1 MVLRPFL
8 HTTIHPIRT
17 IMTEE
22 KSSCNHDCAHCSTK
36 HDSCSNPSERELK
49 FIAQM
54 ADIKHKI
61 IVLSGK
67 GGVGKSTV
75 SVNIAFS
82 LAMAG
87 YRVGLMDVDFHGPS
101 IPTMLGVKGMRAES
115 DNNAILP
122 LEVAGVKVISVDF
135 FLADSGE
142 AVIWRGPMKQGAIK
156 QFFEDVAWGELDFLV
171 IDCPPGTG
179 DEPLGLCQIVKG
191 DKRAVVVTTPQE
203 VAAADVRKSLDFCAK
218 LSLPVIGIIE
228 NMSGFACPHCA
239 TVTYIFKQG
248 GGEKLAEQAKVP
260 FLGRIPID
268 PTVADCSDEG
278 QPLVYKYPD
287 SPTAKAFAEAVR
299 PIGKLLQEEA

>member
-1 MVLRPFL
+1 
-8 HTTIHPIRT
+8 
-17 IMTEE
+17 MTEE
-22 KSSCNHDCAHCSTK
+22 KNSCSHDCAHCSVK
-36 HDSCSNPSERELK
+36 HDSCSDPSERELK

-54 ADIKHKI
+54 ANIKHKI

-75 SVNIAFS
+75 SVNIAFT

-87 YRVGLMDVDFHGPS
+87 HRVGLMDVDFHGPS
-101 IPTMLGVKGMRAES
+101 IPTMLGIKGAHTES
-115 DNNAILP
+115 ENNAILP
-122 LEVAGVKVISVDF
+122 IEVAGVKVISVDF
-135 FLADSGE
+135 FLDNSDN

-156 QFFEDVAWGELDFLV
+156 QFLEDVAWGELDFLI

-179 DEPLGLCQIVKG
+179 DEPLALCQIVKG

-218 LSLPVIGIIE
+218 LSLPVIGVIE
-228 NMSGFACPHCA
+228 NMSGFACPHCN

-248 GGEKLAEQAKVP
+248 GGEKLAAQAQVP

-268 PTVADCSDEG
+268 PTVVDSSDAG
-278 QPLVYKYPD
+278 LPLVCKYPD
-287 SPTAKAFAEAVR
+287 SPTAKAFAEVVR
-299 PIGKLLQEEA
+299 PIGKLLQDEAEA